1 MNTALPR
8 YADISEAVG
17 HEDGLA
23 VVGIL
28 FQLSGED
35 NPSLG
40 PLLDTVTSAGWRLW
54 CGGNIY

>member
-1 MNTALPR
+1 MISSVNLPR

-40 PLLDTVTSAGWRLW
+40 PLLDTVTSAGWRL
-54 CGGNIY
+54 CGNIY

>member
-40 PLLDTVTSAGWRLW
+40 PLLDTVTSAQWRLW
-54 CGGNIY
+54 R

>member
-1 MNTALPR
+1 MNIALPR

-28 FQLSGED
+28 FQLSTED

-40 PLLDTVTSAGWRLW
+40 ALLDTVTSAGWRLW
-54 CGGNIY
+54 W

>member
-1 MNTALPR
+1 MISSVTPPR

-28 FQLSGED
+28 FQLSKED

-54 CGGNIY
+54 W

>member
-1 MNTALPR
+1 MISSVNLPR

-28 FQLSGED
+28 FQLSTED

-54 CGGNIY
+54 W

>member
-1 MNTALPR
+1 MCPLPR

-28 FQLSGED
+28 FQLSRED

-40 PLLDTVTSAGWRLW
+40 PLLDTVTARLS
-54 CGGNIY
+54 GGCVCNIY